1 MFMRHLCEPEV
12 PNTECYADGVPKNS
26 IPRQNILTRIGMLR
40 LIKNKVS
47 IIIIF
52 MRPLLLSIYPFIL
65 LYIHRLTNIMT
76 SMEIL
81 VKMLLL
87 SLTVVLLLLH

>member
-47 IIIIF
+47 IIITLCVHYYYLCIH
-52 MRPLLLSIYPFIL
+52 LYSYTSIDQPI
-65 LYIHRLTNIMT
+65 
-76 SMEIL
+76 
-81 VKMLLL
+81 
-87 SLTVVLLLLH
+87 